1 MLPKSACTISSAGL
15 TPYIIRKRAA
25 DSIWRGRTQWQ
36 PLDDGEDDVGE
47 LGLLCILVLIGTEFW
62 QRRRQAELA
71 ERLITHYCQREQWQ
85 LLSVA
90 RDEGELLP
98 LLVRMLLQRTSC
110 FCFEYSEEGEQRL
123 QGELFLTGLQSPLF
137 RVATPSQGGDSPSSA
152 SNVIQFPGPRP

>member
-1 MLPKSACTISSAGL
+1 MA
-15 TPYIIRKRAA
+15 R
-25 DSIWRGRTQWQ
+25 
-36 PLDDGEDDVGE
+36 PLSNGEDDVGE
-47 LGLLCILVLIGTEFW
+47 LGLLGMLVLIGTEFW

-85 LLSVA
+85 LISVA

-98 LLVRMLLQRTSC
+98 LLMRMLLQRTSC

-137 RVATPSQGGDSPSSA
+137 RVATLSNAGNSSSNA

>member
-1 MLPKSACTISSAGL
+1 MA
-15 TPYIIRKRAA
+15 R
-25 DSIWRGRTQWQ
+25 
-36 PLDDGEDDVGE
+36 PLSDGEDDVGE
-47 LGLLCILVLIGTEFW
+47 MGLLGMLVLIGTEFW

-85 LLSVA
+85 LISVA

-137 RVATPSQGGDSPSSA
+137 RVATPSNTGNSSSNA